1 MAFPQPKPF
10 HLLPYLFLFTSSALA
25 ATADQSKTPS
35 AATTNNEI
43 HTSVLHHL
51 ISQPTAALSKQ
62 MEAPSLVEMIMFGLA
77 GIPVYKAVG
86 MLLPFLI
93 GKRGQAKDNGR
104 VLNRRHKRDLAYAQ
118 QLLNLLVTVEVAL
131 EKYGITEPQ
140 CQLRAT
146 CEIYRKNAVAK
157 NTNAVMKNTNAAGK
171 NRFEGNFIKLVK

>member
-1 MAFPQPKPF
+1 MAFPRHKPL
-10 HLLPYLFLFTSSALA
+10 HLLPYLFLFTSSALTT
-25 ATADQSKTPS
+25 TADQNKTP
-35 AATTNNEI
+35 ATDNNEI
-43 HTSVLHHL
+43 PTSVLHHL

-62 MEAPSLVEMIMFGLA
+62 MDAPSLVEMIMFGLA

-93 GKRGQAKDNGR
+93 GKRAQAKDNGR

-146 CEIYRKNAVAK
+146 CEIYRKNANAVAK
-157 NTNAVMKNTNAAGK
+157 SNNGVMKNGNAVGK